1 MVDKEVSL
9 TRYETSD
16 SGQLVT
22 TASGRTVRLKP
33 SGRLSM
39 VTAWVLAGDEVDGAL
54 LTGAPAS
61 NPAPASAA
69 TPVVGTAG
77 GMGGAVAIAPDGY
90 LGWAGSCHTALMP

>member
-54 LTGAPAS
+54 LTGAPAG

>member
-1 MVDKEVSL
+1 MSTPVDKEVSL

-39 VTAWVLAGDEVDGAL
+39 VTAWVLPHRAYAMMPSRAFMATLIAQDRAKSSM
-54 LTGAPAS
+54 P
-61 NPAPASAA
+61 NP
-69 TPVVGTAG
+69 
-77 GMGGAVAIAPDGY
+77 
-90 LGWAGSCHTALMP
+90 